1 MAVQDPTT
9 NYTWELPNNG
19 GDSGAWG
26 NQLRTLIGDD
36 ATGIDAVVKAVSVVA
51 DAALPKA
58 GGSMTGEIDV
68 LTERFLAVNLG
79 NLTGTITMDLDVGN
93 CFYGTVTGNTTFAFS
108 NVPSTGDFVFVTI
121 EITNGGASATD
132 PAWPAAVN
140 WPGGSPPA
148 LTVTGV
154 DVITMYTRD
163 GGTTWNAA
171 VGMLNLS

>member
-1 MAVQDPTT
+1 MATQDPSE
-9 NYTWELPNNG
+9 NYGWEIPNNA

-26 NQLRTLIGDD
+26 TMLRALIGDD
-36 ATGIDAVVKAVSVVA
+36 VTGIDAVVKAVSDVA

-79 NLTGTITMDLDVGN
+79 NMTGTITMDLDAGN
-93 CFYGTVTGNTTFAFS
+93 FFYGTVTGNTTFAFS
-108 NVPSTGDFVFVTI
+108 NVPASGDAVFVTL

-132 PAWPAAVN
+132 PVWPAAVT

-148 LTVTGV
+148 LTVSGV
-154 DVITMYTRD
+154 DVVTLYTRN
-163 GGTTWNAA
+163 GGTTWRAMVA
-171 VGMLNLS
+171 GLALS